1 MLWRSVK
8 RGRVEDQTRRRL
20 GIAVLAIE
28 DEALERVVALG
39 VWRDPAAVDALDG
52 LSDVLREAV
61 SGRVIDER
69 EYRELAEA
77 LECSESVVRQRVKR
91 GLARI
96 RERLEVEP

>member
-1 MLWRSVK
+1 
-8 RGRVEDQTRRRL
+8 
-20 GIAVLAIE
+20 
-28 DEALERVVALG
+28 
-39 VWRDPAAVDALDG
+39 
-52 LSDVLREAV
+52 VLREAV

-77 LECSESVVRQRVKR
+77 LRCSESVVRQRVKR